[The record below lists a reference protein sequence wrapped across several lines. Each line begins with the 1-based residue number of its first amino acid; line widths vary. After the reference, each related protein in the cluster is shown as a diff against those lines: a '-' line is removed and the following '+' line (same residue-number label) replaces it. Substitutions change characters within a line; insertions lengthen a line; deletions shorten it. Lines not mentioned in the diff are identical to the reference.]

1 MQDREKVEA
10 WRRSL
15 SKWLDSVMGEY
26 LGVTYEYDAHGNLA
40 RRREPGGLT
49 WLYRWDAAGRL
60 KEARRYARP
69 PAAHEVDHQVRT
81 ADEIRFVTGK
91 VQPEVSVRLCYD
103 AFGRRTLKEV
113 ERAGGGVDRT
123 VFTWDGDLM
132 RLEERFHETPAGR
145 RDEGW
150 RTYGG
155 VRLVR
160 ENPDDAYALPVA
172 QRQHTLEAGRNQWR
186 AVSVYLYEP
195 GTFVPLA
202 RLDETL
208 EQAAYLATGTDGR
221 FVEYPARTRH
231 ATYFYQNDHL
241 GTPQELVD
249 ESGKV
254 VWLGRYRAWGALRGA
269 KLRDGAAETGNLIRA
284 QGQYHD
290 EELGLHYNRHRYYD
304 PHSGRYISKD
314 PIGLAG
320 GLNEYNYCKNPT
332 GWVDPLGL
340 TAGSGGQTSG
350 TARPPLTGATPN
362 SIYTKSDS
370 TGTVAV
376 QNAVYDGNGDLIG
389 QVDFKNHGGCAC
401 SGHAHPIQPPG
412 SAASVAAAH
421 GPNAPHIPPSDVPAE
436 WKAIPPGMKPATP
449 IGQ

>member
-1 MQDREKVEA
+1 M
-10 WRRSL
+10 
-15 SKWLDSVMGEY
+15 
-26 LGVTYEYDAHGNLA
+26 
-40 RRREPGGLT
+40 
-49 WLYRWDAAGRL
+49 
-60 KEARRYARP
+60 
-69 PAAHEVDHQVRT
+69 
-81 ADEIRFVTGK
+81 
-91 VQPEVSVRLCYD
+91 
-103 AFGRRTLKEV
+103 
-113 ERAGGGVDRT
+113 
-123 VFTWDGDLM
+123 
-132 RLEERFHETPAGR
+132 
-145 RDEGW
+145 
-150 RTYGG
+150 
-155 VRLVR
+155 
-160 ENPDDAYALPVA
+160 A

-186 AVSVYLYEP
+186 AASVYLYEP

-241 GTPQELVD
+241 GTPQELVG

-269 KLRDGAAETGNLIRA
+269 KLGDGAAETGNLIRA

-389 QVDFKNHGGCAC
+389 QVDFKNHGDV
-401 SGHAHPIQPPG
+401 HALVMHTQFNPR
-412 SAASVAAAH
+412 VVRRVWLRRM
-421 GPNAPHIPPSDVPAE
+421 VPTHLIFRHRMFRLNGRRFLRA
-436 WKAIPPGMKPATP
+436 
-449 IGQ
+449 